1 MSVDVGLLAVLEKS
15 ISPVQQELEA
25 AQHFLEKAA
34 EADLIGL
41 LKQLSDVLINPEC
54 SPVVRMQAG
63 LQLKNALYSKD
74 PEVKTMYQQR
84 WLQLAPEARLYIK
97 KNCLAALGT
106 ETTAHSSAAQCVAYI
121 ACAEIPALQWP
132 DLMERLVENVVA
144 STGSEACK
152 HSTLETI
159 GYICQDIDPS
169 ILVNQSNAI
178 LTAIVCGMKKEEPSD
193 NVRLAAT
200 NALLNSLEFTKHN
213 FDAVNE
219 RNYIMQVVCES
230 TQSTQAQIRV
240 AALQCLVK
248 IMSLYYGYME
258 TYMKQALFAITLD
271 AMKDSI
277 PEVALQGIE
286 FWSTVC
292 DEEIDLAIDAAE
304 CYEKGQPPAV
314 SSMFY
319 AKGALQFI
327 TPILMEILAHQ
338 DESMDD
344 DEWNP
349 SKAAG
354 VCLMLLAQCCEDAIV
369 DLVIPFVKDNIKKP
383 DWRYRDAAVMSFGSI
398 LEGPNP
404 TALKPLVES
413 AMPVIIELLRDESAA
428 VRDTAAWT
436 IGRVCETL
444 PEVALQ
450 DNYLVP
456 LLTGLV
462 EGLSSEP
469 RVAANVCWAFS
480 SLAES
485 AYDVAAGELADQ
497 SGGSGEP
504 KTYALSQYFNA
515 ITERLLATSSR
526 PDGGQHNLRNAAYS
540 ALMAL
545 MRSAAQDC
553 YGEVQRVTV
562 IVLERL
568 ESVIGLENQLASN
581 QDRAQFNDLQ
591 SLLCGTLQSVLRKI
605 SKDDAPAISDKVM
618 LALMSM
624 FRSSTVSIAHGSGD
638 QVLVNGEN
646 SKSTL
651 TGGVHEDALLAVSAL
666 LEAVGELFVK
676 YLDAFMPILVL
687 CLRNFRETQVC
698 INAVGL
704 LGDMCRVLSKNI
716 AGHCDGLFAI
726 LMEILQNVN
735 ANKSL
740 RPAIISTFGDL
751 SLALGSEFLNYLPVV
766 METLKQ
772 ATQAEVNLADP
783 DMVEYLNSLRT
794 SCLEAYTGIVQGLK
808 GDGPRANGAL
818 EFVATHVPHI
828 LSFIDHIST
837 DSITT
842 DELIS
847 ASCGLIGD
855 LVSTYGAAILNLVE
869 VDAVANVLQKGRRAK
884 SSRTK
889 NLAVWATKE
898 IRKLKNAAHNAG
910 TGTMQGAASL
920 APSGCSTAQA
930 S

>member
-1 MSVDVGLLAVLEKS
+1 MSVDLGLLTVLEKS
-15 ISPVQQELEA
+15 VCAEKLEIEA
-25 AQHFLEKAA
+25 AQRYLEEAA
-34 EADLIGL
+34 KVDLIGL
-41 LKQLSDVLINPEC
+41 LRQLSDVLVNPEC

-74 PEVKTMYQQR
+74 PVLKTLYQQR
-84 WLQLAPEARLYIK
+84 WLQAPADIRQYIK

-106 ETTAHSSAAQCVAYI
+106 ETTTHSSAAQCVAYI
-121 ACAEIPALQWP
+121 ACAEIPALQWH
-132 DLMERLVENVVA
+132 DLMERLVENVIS
-144 STGSEACK
+144 STSTEACK

-159 GYICQDIDPS
+159 GYICQDIDPN

-193 NVRLAAT
+193 SVRLAAT

-213 FDAVNE
+213 FDVDNE

-230 TQSTQAQIRV
+230 TQSPNAQIRV

-258 TYMKQALFAITLD
+258 PYMKQALFAITLD
-271 AMKDSI
+271 AMKANI

-292 DEEIDLAIDAAE
+292 DEEIDLAIDTAE
-304 CYEKGQPPAV
+304 CFEKGVPPPV

-327 TPILMEILAHQ
+327 APILMEILAHQ

-354 VCLMLLAQCCEDAIV
+354 VCLMLLAQCCEDAV
-369 DLVIPFVKDNIKKP
+369 VNLVIPFVKENIKKA

-398 LEGPNP
+398 LEGPDP
-404 TALKPLVES
+404 ASLKPLVES
-413 AMPVIIELLRDESAA
+413 AMPVIIELLRDESPA

-450 DNYLVP
+450 QDYLIP
-456 LLTGLV
+456 LLTGLA
-462 EGLSSEP
+462 EGLSAES
-469 RVAANVCWAFS
+469 RVAANVCWALS

-485 AYDVAAGELADQ
+485 AYEIASDQAGQ
-497 SGGSGEP
+497 GGEP
-504 KTYALSQYFNA
+504 KTYILSQYFNA
-515 ITERLLATSSR
+515 ITERLLVTSSR
-526 PDGGQHNLRNAAYS
+526 PDGNQHNLRNAAYS

-553 YGEVQRVTV
+553 YAEVQRVTI

-568 ESVIGLENQLASN
+568 ESIIGLENQIVSN

-605 SKDDAPAISDKVM
+605 NKEDAPAISDKVM
-618 LALMSM
+618 MALMSM
-624 FRSSTVSIAHGSGD
+624 FRSTTSAVAQGSGD
-638 QVLVNGEN
+638 QVLVNGEE
-646 SKSTL
+646 KAKFTD
-651 TGGVHEDALLAVSAL
+651 GVQEDALLAVSAL
-666 LEAVGELFVK
+666 VEAVGESFIK
-676 YLDAFMPILVL
+676 YVDAFMPILIA

-698 INAVGL
+698 MNAVGL
-704 LGDMCRVLSKNI
+704 LGDMCRVLNKHLVV
-716 AGHCDGLFAI
+716 HCNELVSI

-751 SLALGSEFLNYLPVV
+751 SLALGSDFLKYLPVV
-766 METLKQ
+766 LETLKQ
-772 ATQAEVNLADP
+772 ATQAEVNLEDP
-783 DMVEYLNSLRT
+783 DMVEYLNCLRT
-794 SCLEAYTGIVQGLK
+794 SCLEAYTGIIQGLK
-808 GDGPRANGAL
+808 GDGPQSTSAL
-818 EFVATHVPHI
+818 EFVASHVPYV
-828 LSFIDHIST
+828 LSFVEHLGSDP
-837 DSITT
+837 ITT
-842 DELIS
+842 DDLIS
-847 ASCGLIGD
+847 ASCGLVGD
-855 LVSTYGAAILNLVE
+855 LVSAYGSSILSLVE
-869 VDAVANVLQKGRRAK
+869 VDAISSILQKGRRAK

-898 IRKLKNAAHNAG
+898 IRKLKNAANSAMPG
-910 TGTMQGAASL
+910 TTVTHTGAA
-920 APSGCSTAQA
+920 AQA
-930 S
+930 SLSS

>member
-15 ISPVQQELEA
+15 VSPVQQELEA

-34 EADLIGL
+34 EADLVGL
-41 LKQLSDVLINPEC
+41 LRQLSDVLCNAEC

-74 PEVKTMYQQR
+74 ADIKSVYQQR
-84 WLQLAPEARLYIK
+84 WLQLTPDARQYIK

-121 ACAEIPALQWP
+121 ACAELPAMQWP
-132 DLMERLVENVVA
+132 DLMNHLVENVVTA
-144 STGSEACK
+144 RSSEACK
-152 HSTLETI
+152 HATLETI
-159 GYICQDIDPS
+159 GYICQDIVRLLPIVFSHFQDPN
-169 ILVNQSNAI
+169 ILVSQSNAI

-213 FDAVNE
+213 FDVDNE

-230 TQSTQAQIRV
+230 TQSPHPQIRV

-258 TYMKQALFAITLD
+258 TYMKQALFAIACYTVCLLIILLLKITLD

-369 DLVIPFVKDNIKKP
+369 DLVIPFVKENIKKP

-450 DNYLVP
+450 DVYLVP
-456 LLTGLV
+456 LLSGLV

-469 RVAANVCWAFS
+469 RVAANVCWAIS

-485 AYDVAAGELADQ
+485 AYDVASGEVAGEIIFTLMWSHLIENVLFYGFPRSLLHIPTLIDHA
-497 SGGSGEP
+497 GGSGEP

-562 IVLERL
+562 VVLERL
-568 ESVIGLENQLASN
+568 ESVIGLENQLAST

-605 SKDDAPAISDKVM
+605 SKEDAPAISDKV
-618 LALMSM
+618 LFNCFL
-624 FRSSTVSIAHGSGD
+624 FI
-638 QVLVNGEN
+638 
-646 SKSTL
+646 SKCPVEEPFFFVSTL
-651 TGGVHEDALLAVSAL
+651 
-666 LEAVGELFVK
+666 
-676 YLDAFMPILVL
+676 P
-687 CLRNFRETQVC
+687 
-698 INAVGL
+698 
-704 LGDMCRVLSKNI
+704 
-716 AGHCDGLFAI
+716 
-726 LMEILQNVN
+726 LQNVN
-735 ANKSL
+735 ADKSL

-751 SLALGSEFLNYLPVV
+751 SLALGSEFLTYLPLV

-772 ATQAEVNLADP
+772 ATQAEVNLTDP

-808 GDGPRANGAL
+808 GDGPRKFFPQWFPLSFKSNPIYKFLCLLTGATAAL
-818 EFVATHVPHI
+818 EFVASHVPHI
-828 LSFIDHIST
+828 LSFIEHINV

-855 LVSTYGAAILNLVE
+855 LVSAYGASILSLVD
-869 VDAVANVLQKGRRAK
+869 VDSIANVLQRGRRAK

-898 IRKLKNAAHNAG
+898 IRKLKNVAHNVDL
-910 TGTMQGAASL
+910 AAVSGSSVT
-920 APSGCSTAQA
+920 PSGCSTAQA

>member
-84 WLQLAPEARLYIK
+84 WLQLAPDARLYIK

-159 GYICQDIDPS
+159 GYICQDIEPS

-213 FDAVNE
+213 FDVDNE

-450 DNYLVP
+450 DSYLVP

-624 FRSSTVSIAHGSGD
+624 FRSSAVSIAHGSGD

-772 ATQAEVNLADP
+772 ATQAEVNLVSVFLCTICHIYD
-783 DMVEYLNSLRT
+783 
-794 SCLEAYTGIVQGLK
+794 LEPCY
-808 GDGPRANGAL
+808 R
-818 EFVATHVPHI
+818 VP
-828 LSFIDHIST
+828 
-837 DSITT
+837 
-842 DELIS
+842 
-847 ASCGLIGD
+847 
-855 LVSTYGAAILNLVE
+855 
-869 VDAVANVLQKGRRAK
+869 K
-884 SSRTK
+884 
-889 NLAVWATKE
+889 
-898 IRKLKNAAHNAG
+898 
-910 TGTMQGAASL
+910 
-920 APSGCSTAQA
+920 
-930 S
+930 

>member
-1 MSVDVGLLAVLEKS
+1 
-15 ISPVQQELEA
+15 
-25 AQHFLEKAA
+25 
-34 EADLIGL
+34 
-41 LKQLSDVLINPEC
+41 
-54 SPVVRMQAG
+54 
-63 LQLKNALYSKD
+63 D
-74 PEVKTMYQQR
+74 P
-84 WLQLAPEARLYIK
+84 
-97 KNCLAALGT
+97 N
-106 ETTAHSSAAQCVAYI
+106 
-121 ACAEIPALQWP
+121 
-132 DLMERLVENVVA
+132 
-144 STGSEACK
+144 
-152 HSTLETI
+152 
-159 GYICQDIDPS
+159 
-169 ILVNQSNAI
+169 ILVSQSNAI

-213 FDAVNE
+213 FDVDNE

-230 TQSTQAQIRV
+230 TQSPHPQIRV

-369 DLVIPFVKDNIKKP
+369 DL
-383 DWRYRDAAVMSFGSI
+383 
-398 LEGPNP
+398 
-404 TALKPLVES
+404 PLVES

-450 DNYLVP
+450 DVYLVP
-456 LLTGLV
+456 LLSGLV

-469 RVAANVCWAFS
+469 RVAANVCWAIS

-485 AYDVAAGELADQ
+485 AYDVASGEVADHA
-497 SGGSGEP
+497 GGSGEP

-562 IVLERL
+562 VVLERL
-568 ESVIGLENQLASN
+568 ESVIGLENQLAST

-605 SKDDAPAISDKVM
+605 SKEDAPAISDK
-618 LALMSM
+618 
-624 FRSSTVSIAHGSGD
+624 
-638 QVLVNGEN
+638 
-646 SKSTL
+646 
-651 TGGVHEDALLAVSAL
+651 
-666 LEAVGELFVK
+666 
-676 YLDAFMPILVL
+676 
-687 CLRNFRETQVC
+687 
-698 INAVGL
+698 
-704 LGDMCRVLSKNI
+704 
-716 AGHCDGLFAI
+716 
-726 LMEILQNVN
+726 
-735 ANKSL
+735 
-740 RPAIISTFGDL
+740 
-751 SLALGSEFLNYLPVV
+751 
-766 METLKQ
+766 
-772 ATQAEVNLADP
+772 
-783 DMVEYLNSLRT
+783 
-794 SCLEAYTGIVQGLK
+794 
-808 GDGPRANGAL
+808 
-818 EFVATHVPHI
+818 
-828 LSFIDHIST
+828 
-837 DSITT
+837 
-842 DELIS
+842 
-847 ASCGLIGD
+847 
-855 LVSTYGAAILNLVE
+855 
-869 VDAVANVLQKGRRAK
+869 
-884 SSRTK
+884 
-889 NLAVWATKE
+889 
-898 IRKLKNAAHNAG
+898 
-910 TGTMQGAASL
+910 
-920 APSGCSTAQA
+920 
-930 S
+930 

>member
-1 MSVDVGLLAVLEKS
+1 MSLDVGLLTVLEKS
-15 ISPVQQELEA
+15 ISPEKAELEA
-25 AQHFLEKAA
+25 AQQYLEEAA
-34 EADLIGL
+34 KVDLVRL
-41 LKQLSDVLINPEC
+41 LRQLSDVLINLSC
-54 SPVVRMQAG
+54 SSVVRMQAG

-74 PEVKTMYQQR
+74 PDIKTVYQQR
-84 WLQLAPEARLYIK
+84 WLQFPPEARLYIK
-97 KNCLAALGT
+97 QN
-106 ETTAHSSAAQCVAYI
+106 
-121 ACAEIPALQWP
+121 
-132 DLMERLVENVVA
+132 
-144 STGSEACK
+144 
-152 HSTLETI
+152 
-159 GYICQDIDPS
+159 DPN
-169 ILVNQSNAI
+169 ILVSKSNKI
-178 LTAIVCGMKKEEPSD
+178 LTAIVYGMKKEQPRLVLTSPNLRHSD

-213 FDAVNE
+213 FDVD
-219 RNYIMQVVCES
+219 
-230 TQSTQAQIRV
+230 
-240 AALQCLVK
+240 
-248 IMSLYYGYME
+248 
-258 TYMKQALFAITLD
+258 ITVD
-271 AMKDSI
+271 AMKDNI

-304 CYEKGQPPAV
+304 CFEKGQPPAV

-319 AKGALQFI
+319 AKGALVFI
-327 TPILMEILAHQ
+327 APILMEILAHQ

-354 VCLMLLAQCCEDAIV
+354 VCLMLLAQCCEDSIV
-369 DLVIPFVKDNIKKP
+369 ELVIPFVKENIKKP

-398 LEGPNP
+398 LEGPDPNS
-404 TALKPLVES
+404 LKPLVQS
-413 AMPVIIELLRDESAA
+413 AMPVIIELLRDESPA

-444 PEVALQ
+444 PDVALQ
-450 DNYLVP
+450 ETYLLP
-456 LLTGLV
+456 LLNGLV
-462 EGLSSEP
+462 EGLSAEP

-480 SLAES
+480 SLADS
-485 AYDVAAGELADQ
+485 AYEVADSAGC
-497 SGGSGEP
+497 SGEP

-545 MRSAAQDC
+545 MRSATKDC
-553 YGEVQRVTV
+553 YTEVQRVTV

-568 ESVIGLENQLASN
+568 ESVIGLENHLASN
-581 QDRAQFNDLQ
+581 QDRAQFIDLQ

-605 SKDDAPAISDKVM
+605 NKEDAPAISDKVM

-624 FRSSTVSIAHGSGD
+624 FRSSTAVVAEGSGD
-638 QVLVNGEN
+638 QVLVNGEGGKN
-646 SKSTL
+646 SL
-651 TGGVHEDALLAVSAL
+651 TGGVQEDALLAVSAL

-676 YLDAFMPILVL
+676 YLDAFMPILVQ
-687 CLRNFRETQVC
+687 CLRNYHETQVC

-704 LGDMCRVLSKNI
+704 LGDLCRVLNKHI
-716 AGHCDGLFAI
+716 VPHCEGLFTI

-740 RPAIISTFGDL
+740 RPCIISTFGDL
-751 SLALGSEFLNYLPVV
+751 SLALGAEFLTYLPVV
-766 METLKQ
+766 METLQQ

-808 GDGPRANGAL
+808 GDGPSFSNYVFHLLTSSHIGSTEAL
-818 EFVATHVPHI
+818 NFVAGHVPHI
-828 LSFIDHIST
+828 LSFIAHIGA

-847 ASCGLIGD
+847 PSCGLIGD
-855 LVSTYGAAILNLVE
+855 LVSAYGANILALVE
-869 VDAVANVLQKGRRAK
+869 VDSIANVLQKGRRSK
-884 SSRTK
+884 TTHTK

-898 IRKLKNAAHNAG
+898 IRKLKNASHNAEPNVSAVFG
-910 TGTMQGAASL
+910 SV
-920 APSGCSTAQA
+920 GCSTLQA
-930 S
+930 

>member
-1 MSVDVGLLAVLEKS
+1 MDIGLLTVLEKS
-15 ISPVQQELEA
+15 ISPVQVELEA

-34 EADLIGL
+34 EADLVGL
-41 LKQLSDVLINPEC
+41 LRQLSDVLVNPEC
-54 SPVVRMQAG
+54 SPMVRMQAG
-63 LQLKNALYSKD
+63 LQLKNALYAKD
-74 PEVKTMYQQR
+74 SDLKAAYQQR
-84 WLQLAPEARLYIK
+84 WLQIPPDTRLHIK
-97 KNCLAALGT
+97 KNCLTALGT
-106 ETTAHSSAAQCVAYI
+106 ETTAHSSAAQCVAYL
-121 ACAEIPALQWP
+121 ACAEIPAMQWP
-132 DLMERLVENVVA
+132 ELMDRLVENVVNQT
-144 STGSEACK
+144 SSEACK
-152 HSTLETI
+152 HSTLEAI
-159 GYICQDIDPS
+159 GYICQDIDPN
-169 ILVNQSNAI
+169 ILTNQSNAI

-213 FDAVNE
+213 FDVDNE

-230 TQSTQAQIRV
+230 TQSTNPQIRV

-248 IMSLYYGYME
+248 IMSLYYNYME

-292 DEEIDLAIDAAE
+292 DEEIDLAIEAAE
-304 CYEKGQPPAV
+304 CFDKGQPPAI

-338 DESMDD
+338 DEAADD

-369 DLVIPFVKDNIKKP
+369 DLVIPFVKENIKKP

-428 VRDTAAWT
+428 VRDTVAWT

-450 DNYLVP
+450 ETYLMP

-462 EGLSSEP
+462 DGLSSEP

-485 AYDVAAGELADQ
+485 AYDVAAGEPADKT
-497 SGGSGEP
+497 GPSGEP
-504 KTYALSQYFNA
+504 RTYALSRYFNA
-515 ITERLLATSSR
+515 IADRLLATTSR

-545 MRSAAQDC
+545 IRSAAQDC
-553 YGEVQRVTV
+553 YSEVQRVTV
-562 IVLERL
+562 VVLERL
-568 ESVIGLENQLASN
+568 ESIIGLESQVASTH
-581 QDRAQFNDLQ
+581 DRAQFNDLQ

-618 LALMSM
+618 LALVSM
-624 FRSSTVSIAHGSGD
+624 FRSTGASLAQGGGD
-638 QVLVNGEN
+638 QLLVNGEQ
-646 SKSTL
+646 KSGL
-651 TGGVHEDALLAVSAL
+651 SGGVHEDALLAVSAL

-676 YLDAFMPILVL
+676 YLDLFMPILVA
-687 CLRNFRETQVC
+687 CLRNFRETQIC

-704 LGDMCRVLSKNI
+704 LGDLFRVLKKHMVP
-716 AGHCDGLFAI
+716 HCSYLFTI
-726 LMEILQNVN
+726 LMEILQDVN

-740 RPAIISTFGDL
+740 RPAIISVFGDL
-751 SLALGSEFLNYLPVV
+751 SLSLEAEFMDYLPVV
-766 METLKQ
+766 MDTLKQ
-772 ATQAEVNLADP
+772 ATQAEVNVSDP
-783 DMVEYLNSLRT
+783 DMVEYLNSLRN
-794 SCLEAYTGIVQGLK
+794 SCLEAYTGIVQGIK
-808 GDGPRANGAL
+808 ESGSRPGGAL
-818 EFVATHVPHI
+818 EFVACHVTHI
-828 LSFIDHIST
+828 LSFIEHIGA

-842 DELIS
+842 DELIC

-855 LVSTYGAAILNLVE
+855 LVSVYGGRILQLLDVDPITNL
-869 VDAVANVLQKGRRAK
+869 LQKGRRSK

-889 NLAVWATKE
+889 HLAMWATKE
-898 IRKLKNAAHNAG
+898 IRKLKNVAHNA
-910 TGTMQGAASL
+910 TGAMTSAAAI
-920 APSGCSTAQA
+920 APSGCSTAQV

>member
-15 ISPVQQELEA
+15 ISAEKHELEA
-25 AQHFLEKAA
+25 AQHFLEEAA
-34 EADLIGL
+34 KADLIEL
-41 LKQLSDVLINPEC
+41 LRQLSDVLRNPEC

-63 LQLKNALYSKD
+63 LQLKNALYSKE
-74 PEVKTMYQQR
+74 PEIKVAYQQR
-84 WLQLAPEARLYIK
+84 WLQFPPESRLYIK

-106 ETTAHSSAAQCVAYI
+106 ETTLHSSAAQCVAYI
-121 ACAEIPALQWP
+121 ACAELPAMQWP
-132 DLMERLVENVVA
+132 DLMEHLVPNVINTT
-144 STGSEACK
+144 STEACK
-152 HSTLETI
+152 HATLEAI

-169 ILVNQSNAI
+169 VLVNQSNAI
-178 LTAIVCGMKKEEPSD
+178 LTAIVRGMKKEEPSD

-213 FDAVNE
+213 FEVDEE

-230 TQSTQAQIRV
+230 TQSAHPQIRV

-248 IMSLYYGYME
+248 IMSLYYSYME

-271 AMKDSI
+271 AMKDNI

-304 CYEKGQPPAV
+304 CFEKGQPPAV

-344 DEWNP
+344 DDWNP

-369 DLVIPFVKDNIKKP
+369 ELVIPFVKENIKKP
-383 DWRYRDAAVMSFGSI
+383 EWCYRDAAVMSFGCI
-398 LEGPNP
+398 LEGPDP
-404 TALKPLVES
+404 AALKDLVES
-413 AMPVIIELLRDESAA
+413 AMPVIIQLLRDESPA

-450 DNYLVP
+450 EAYLYS

-462 EGLSSEP
+462 DGLSAEP

-485 AYDVAAGELADQ
+485 AYDVAAGECTDHG
-497 SGGSGEP
+497 GGSGEP
-504 KTYALSQYFNA
+504 KTYALSNYFND
-515 ITERLLATSSR
+515 ITERLLATSNR

-562 IVLERL
+562 VVLERL
-568 ESVIGLENQLASN
+568 ESVIGLENQLTSN

-605 SKDDAPAISDKVM
+605 SKEDAPAISDKVM

-624 FRSSTVSIAHGSGD
+624 FRSSAASVAQGSGD
-638 QVLVNGEN
+638 QVLVNGEHD
-646 SKSTL
+646 KTSTSC
-651 TGGVHEDALLAVSAL
+651 GVQEDALLAVSAL
-666 LEAVGELFVK
+666 LEAIGELFLK

-704 LGDMCRVLSKNI
+704 LGDICRVLSKHI
-716 AGHCDGLFAI
+716 VPHCDGLFAI

-751 SLALGSEFLNYLPVV
+751 ALALGADFYPYLPVV
-766 METLKQ
+766 LETLKQ

-783 DMVEYLNSLRT
+783 DMVEYLNSLRI
-794 SCLEAYTGIVQGLK
+794 SCLEAYTGIIQGLK
-808 GDGPRANGAL
+808 GDGPRSPAAL
-818 EFVATHVPHI
+818 EFVATHVQHI
-828 LSFIDHIST
+828 LSFIEHIGV
-837 DSITT
+837 DSVTT
-842 DELIS
+842 EDLIS

-855 LVSTYGAAILNLVE
+855 LVSAYRGSILSMVE
-869 VDAVANVLQKGRRAK
+869 VESIASVLQKGRRAK

-889 NLAVWATKE
+889 NLAIWATKE
-898 IRKLKNAAHNAG
+898 IRKIKNTAHSTEAG
-910 TGTMQGAASL
+910 AL
-920 APSGCSTAQA
+920 SGSSIANCSTAQA